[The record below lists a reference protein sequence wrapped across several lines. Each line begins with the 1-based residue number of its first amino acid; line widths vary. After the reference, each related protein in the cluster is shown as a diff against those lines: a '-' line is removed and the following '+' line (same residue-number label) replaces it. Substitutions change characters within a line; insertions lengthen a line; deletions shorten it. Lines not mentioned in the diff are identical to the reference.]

1 MVSPSRSKPAKAL
14 RARAR
19 IVGAGYT
26 ITSFARE
33 KGFSRSTVK
42 AAIRGER
49 HGKQSKAV
57 LAEIFNLPLP
67 R

>member
-1 MVSPSRSKPAKAL
+1 MVPQSRSNPLKT
-14 RARAR
+14 RARLLR
-19 IVGAGYT
+19 AGYT
-26 ITSFARE
+26 ISSFARE

-49 HGKQSKAV
+49 RTGDETAAI
-57 LAEIFNLPLP
+57 LAAIKELP